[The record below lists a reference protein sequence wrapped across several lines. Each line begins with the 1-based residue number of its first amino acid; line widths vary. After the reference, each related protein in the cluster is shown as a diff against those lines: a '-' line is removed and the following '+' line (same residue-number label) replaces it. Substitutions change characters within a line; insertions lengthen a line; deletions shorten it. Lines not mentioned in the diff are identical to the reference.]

1 MVALLGLLDAQ
12 GHMALGGLARELCV
26 SEATVRRD
34 VATLAAQGLLERTH
48 GGARPNRGNREL
60 PVRLRDGR
68 NQLVKARIATA
79 AAAEIPPGKHAIALT
94 GGTTTAEVVR
104 ALANRND
111 LTMITNSLSVGM
123 LAADQGQSRVL
134 IAGGVLRPNSLE
146 LVGQLAEATL
156 RLVNIGTAMVGADGV
171 SAAGGLTTHDETEA
185 RTNHTMIERAQR
197 VVAVVDSSKVGTI
210 TLARMAD
217 LGEIDMLITDA
228 GVDPT
233 ELEKIRAAGVEVQL
247 VPL

>member
-1 MVALLGLLDAQ
+1 
-12 GHMALGGLARELCV
+12 
-26 SEATVRRD
+26 
-34 VATLAAQGLLERTH
+34 
-48 GGARPNRGNREL
+48 
-60 PVRLRDGR
+60 
-68 NQLVKARIATA
+68 
-79 AAAEIPPGKHAIALT
+79 
-94 GGTTTAEVVR
+94 
-104 ALANRND
+104 
-111 LTMITNSLSVGM
+111 
-123 LAADQGQSRVL
+123 
-134 IAGGVLRPNSLE
+134 
-146 LVGQLAEATL
+146 
-156 RLVNIGTAMVGADGV
+156 MVGADGV

>member
-247 VPL
+247 VPQ

>member
-79 AAAEIPPGKHAIALT
+79 AAAEVPPGKHAIALT